1 MDLSG
6 VVLLVIGDVP
16 VDSEAPVV
24 TSSVPA
30 QSFGGAHRGR
40 VCLHMSD
47 CAYVLRVC
55 ICTCVIH
62 KKKLIIHCENVD
74 RITIDQT

>member
-6 VVLLVIGDVP
+6 VVLLVIGDVL

-24 TSSVPA
+24 TSSMLA
-30 QSFGGAHRGR
+30 QSFRGAHRGR
-40 VCLHMSD
+40 VCLHMSE
-47 CAYVLRVC
+47 CVCVLSIC
-55 ICTCVIH
+55 ICTCVIR
-62 KKKLIIHCENVD
+62 KKKLIHCENVD